1 MSGAVSPISG
11 AIWAVAELGEDG
23 LPTRLSLEAATAART
38 LAAAA
43 GTSCAAIVAAADPD
57 AAAAALAAYAPR
69 VIVVRLPA
77 EAAGSTVAAAG
88 AIAGVAAAED
98 PGVVLVGATPDG
110 REASGILAARLGRG
124 VLGNAT
130 GLAWGG
136 GGDGAPAGLRVE
148 MSVLGGR
155 ALTTSAFADGRGIVT
170 LRAGAATALPAGE
183 TGAIDVVAVV
193 VPAMSGVRVIGR
205 ADAATRSASI
215 EEATIVVAG
224 GRGLGGPDGVA
235 LLEELADVLGG
246 AVAATRA
253 AVDAGWLPFA
263 VQVGQ
268 TGKTIRPALYVAVG
282 VSGAIQH
289 RVGMQDAE
297 TIIAINHDPDAPLI
311 EHADLYVV
319 GDLFEVVPAV
329 VAALRAR
336 AT

>member
-1 MSGAVSPISG
+1 VSG
-11 AIWAVAELGEDG
+11 AIWAVIELGPDG
-23 LPTRLSLEAATAART
+23 LPTRLSLEVATAART
-38 LAAAA
+38 LATAA
-43 GTSCAAIVAAADPD
+43 GTASAAIVAAGDP
-57 AAAAALAAYAPR
+57 AAAGAALAPYVAR

-77 EAAGSTVAAAG
+77 EAAGSNVAAAR
-88 AIAGVAAAED
+88 AVATAGAAEQPD
-98 PGVVLVGATPDG
+98 VLLVGATPDG
-110 REASGILAARLGRG
+110 REAAGILAARLGRG

-130 GLAWGG
+130 GLAWGQ
-136 GGDGAPAGLRVE
+136 GGDGAPAGPRVE

-155 ALTTSAFADGRGIVT
+155 ALTTSAFADGRGIIT
-170 LRAGAATALPAGE
+170 LRPGAVTAAPAEAAGAIEEAAVPPLPA
-183 TGAIDVVAVV
+183 
-193 VPAMSGVRVIGR
+193 SGVRVIGR
-205 ADAATRSASI
+205 ADAATRTASI
-215 EEATIVVAG
+215 EESKIVVTG

-235 LLEELADVLGG
+235 LLEELADALGG

-263 VQVGQ
+263 IQVGQ
-268 TGKTIRPALYVAVG
+268 TGKTVRPAVYVGIG

-297 TIIAINHDPDAPLI
+297 TIVAVNRDPDAPLA

-319 GDLFEVVPAV
+319 GDLFEIVPAV